1 MLVNAVMYT
10 FPRDKADQVE
20 QLFVDLAVKSRE
32 EPGCLAYEVAR
43 GSGEDSGT
51 FMLFEKW
58 RDQAALDEHYATEHF
73 RRLGGN
79 GVRHLATSRHAVKGD
94 LIA

>member
-10 FPRDKADQVE
+10 FPPEKADEVE
-20 QLFVDLAVKSRE
+20 GLFAELALKSRE
-32 EPGCLAYEVAR
+32 EPGCIAYEVAR
-43 GSGEDSGT
+43 GAGADSGT

-58 RDQAALDEHYATEHF
+58 RDQDALDEHIATEHF
-73 RRLGGN
+73 HKLGKN

>member
-10 FPRDKADQVE
+10 FPPEKADQV
-20 QLFVDLAVKSRE
+20 QALFAELAVKSRE
-32 EPGCLAYEVAR
+32 EPGCIAYEVAR
-43 GSGEDSGT
+43 GAGGDSGT

-73 RRLGGN
+73 RKLGVN